1 MGEEMLTIYV
11 LHYYFLFNYN
21 TTLLCDHYFSG
32 FLIRVGQITTYK
44 HSLMNLVQ
52 LSAQDQM

>member
-1 MGEEMLTIYV
+1 MLTIYV

-32 FLIRVGQITTYK
+32 FLIRDRQITTYK
-44 HSLMNLVQ
+44 HGLMNLVQ